1 MQGSLKRNS
10 LIFFDQRGKFSTTY
24 NFTNTRDVR
33 VYFPDTF
40 PFLFLNNFSGR
51 SSSPNLQET
60 IVVLSASTFKLL
72 RLPFSIFL
80 SPLYFFALSQVP
92 HIDWNKA
99 VLVFIILHFLVYP
112 ASNGYNSYMDRDTE
126 SIGGLEKPPLPSRQ
140 LYLTTIVLDI
150 TAILLGFIVDPVFGL
165 ILPLYIG
172 ASKAYSYRGI
182 RLKKFPVIGYLTVI
196 IFQGALTFWLVYY
209 GSNAENTLWVPW
221 QGMVICA
228 LLIGGFYP
236 LTQIYQHQQDLQD
249 GVVTISYKLGY
260 TGTFIFCAIVY
271 LFAWLFMAQFFIR
284 KDDGD
289 KLLLVSIFFIPV
301 IVYFIKWFSTVRK
314 NNSEANFKNTM
325 KMNWLASACTN
336 TAFII
341 LLTWKY
347 FE

>member
-1 MQGSLKRNS
+1 MLSP
-10 LIFFDQRGKFSTTY
+10 ST
-24 NFTNTRDVR
+24 
-33 VYFPDTF
+33 
-40 PFLFLNNFSGR
+40 
-51 SSSPNLQET
+51 
-60 IVVLSASTFKLL
+60 IKLL

-92 HIDWNKA
+92 HIHWGKA
-99 VLVFIILHFLVYP
+99 ILVFFILHFLVYP
-112 ASNGYNSYMDRDTE
+112 ASNGYNSYMDRDTG

-140 LYLTTIVLDI
+140 LYLLTILLDI
-150 TAILLGFIVDPVFGL
+150 TAIILGFIVDPLFGL
-165 ILPLYIG
+165 MMPLYIG

-209 GSNAENTLWVPW
+209 GSNTDNTTWVPW
-221 QGMVICA
+221 QGMTICA

-236 LTQIYQHQQDLQD
+236 LTQIYQHQQDLDD

-260 TGTFIFCAIVY
+260 NGTFIFCALVY
-271 LFAWLFMAQFFIR
+271 LLAWLFMAQFFID
-284 KDDGD
+284 KNEGN
-289 KLLLVSIFFIPV
+289 KLLLVSIFFVPV
-301 IVYFIKWFSTVRK
+301 IVYFIRWFTAVRK
-314 NNSEANFKNTM
+314 DNKAANFKNTM
-325 KMNWLASACTN
+325 KMNWIAAICTN